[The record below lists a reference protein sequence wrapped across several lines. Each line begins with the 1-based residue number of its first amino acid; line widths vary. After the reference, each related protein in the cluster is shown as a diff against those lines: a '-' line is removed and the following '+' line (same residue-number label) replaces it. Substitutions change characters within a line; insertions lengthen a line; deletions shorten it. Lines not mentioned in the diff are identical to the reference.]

1 MILFPLMRAFR
12 LCVLCVLSVLVPFGL
27 VQAQAPTPSDA
38 ESSALRVQILSE
50 WAGVPLEFGE
60 RQRAGQLIGLQFDLD
75 VGWHFYWA
83 GLSTERLEPTLI
95 WELPK
100 GFQVRA
106 LKHPEP
112 ALFDYGGFEGFG
124 YEGQVVFLYELIA
137 PENLEERGYALG
149 DRLSLSVQLDWVLC
163 KNECILG
170 SKRLSIDWPVL
181 RKHTVS
187 ESASYLYEARQ
198 ELGASQRGQAQ
209 VDLQGQ
215 NLERTFMEWGLLG
228 WLAAAFFGGLIL
240 NAMPCVLPVL
250 SIKLFSLME
259 QLESGA
265 AAQRRQAVFY
275 TAGTVCSFVFLAG
288 LLFVFRGLGKQVGW
302 GFQLQDPHFITAL
315 IALFFLLGLNFFG
328 VFEWGTTLTR
338 WVQAVP
344 VSTRPS
350 VRASFLT
357 GVLAAVAGAPC
368 VGPFIGGVSGL
379 ALQLE
384 TGTGL
389 LLFAAMG
396 LGMAFPFLLFAY
408 IPRATRLL
416 PKPGAWMVLFRQVM
430 AWMLMA
436 TTGFLLW
443 VLGESAG
450 TEALSLGL
458 VLLWLLGIAS
468 WIYGRWGSVS
478 HRLCVRRWAGVI
490 AWTIILAATF
500 GIGMAIAERYA
511 SAVEGRGR
519 AQSLGEVSNGA
530 ASDSLRWETWSP
542 KAVDAALTAGE
553 GVFIDFTASWC
564 LICQSNKFFVLKS
577 KKAEA
582 LFRKYGIRLLIA
594 DWTHNDPLIT
604 EALESYGRSG
614 VPLYILLSP
623 DGAVRVLPQ
632 NLTLPLLRSALEEQF
647 LER

>member
-1 MILFPLMRAFR
+1 MRAFR
-12 LCVLCVLSVLVPFGL
+12 LCVFSVLVPFGL
-27 VQAQAPTPSDA
+27 VQAQAPTPSNG

-95 WELPK
+95 WEIPE
-100 GFQVRA
+100 GFQLRA

-124 YEGQVVFLYELIA
+124 YEGQVVFFYELIA

-149 DRLSLSVQLDWVLC
+149 DRLSMSVQVDWVLC

-170 SKRLSIDWPVL
+170 SKRLSIEWPVL
-181 RKHTVS
+181 SKHTVS
-187 ESASYLYEARQ
+187 EASSYLYEARQ
-198 ELGASQRGQAQ
+198 ELVAGQREQAQ

-215 NLERTFMEWGLLG
+215 NLERKFMEWGLIG

-288 LLFVFRGLGKQVGW
+288 LLFVFRGLGEQVGW

-344 VSTRPS
+344 VSNRPC
-350 VRASFLT
+350 VRSSFLT

-384 TGTGL
+384 ASTGL
-389 LLFAAMG
+389 LLFATMG
-396 LGMAFPFLLFAY
+396 FGMAFPFLLFAY
-408 IPRATRLL
+408 IPKVTRLL

-436 TTGFLLW
+436 TTCFLLW

-458 VLLWLLGIAS
+458 LLLWLLGIAS

-478 HRLCVRRWAGVI
+478 HRLCVRRWAVVI
-490 AWTIILAATF
+490 AWTIILGATF
-500 GIGMAIAERYA
+500 GIGIAIAGRY
-511 SAVEGRGR
+511 SAAGEGRGR

-530 ASDSLRWETWSP
+530 ASDSLHWETWSP

-632 NLTLPLLRSALEEQF
+632 NLTFPLLRSALEEQF